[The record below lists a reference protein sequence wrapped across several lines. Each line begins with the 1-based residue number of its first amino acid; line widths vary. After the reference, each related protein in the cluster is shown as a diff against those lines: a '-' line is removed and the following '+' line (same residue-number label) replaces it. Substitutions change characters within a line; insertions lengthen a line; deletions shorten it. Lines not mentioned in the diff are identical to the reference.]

1 MGRKNNVARNVR
13 SISAAVMPG
22 PNLPERPSVTMQP
35 SEKMSFV
42 NGTDG
47 RSHRLSWSRYTPPW
61 NLSGTFSG
69 GAYSGGAA
77 GVTRD
82 RNLASTIATDF
93 QTTNSTVATIIEVLS
108 THAVGNGLNLS
119 SKIDADA
126 VGVTTE
132 EARQLSSQIEG
143 AWKRW
148 AGNPIECDLKGTHT
162 LHELALAGF
171 RSYLTTGEL
180 LAVIDWKRMAGAT
193 TRTKVSL
200 LDSRQL
206 DSTKTVLSDG
216 GLATMAGV
224 TFNASGRVVGY
235 FLVPLQ
241 IGKPF
246 VTTQSNFVP
255 ARTPWNRVR
264 VCHLF
269 DLIAPG
275 QVRGLSPL
283 VSALTPAMEKNTLA
297 EFQLDAALLQTQYA
311 LTVESDLPSSAAFN
325 GLRVDDGL
333 QGGLPAP
340 QNYDPIGGRLE
351 FYQQSKI
358 TAQPGV
364 INHLAPGDKLKINRS
379 ETPNSTYLPFDKSL
393 TRSAA
398 MAAGAAFESI
408 SGDYSETSFSASR
421 LSLEGPHRIT
431 MRRRATITEKLYRA
445 VYSAWLEEVIE
456 TGQIILPKSALP
468 FYQAR
473 DAYLQSAWLGSGRI
487 TADPL
492 KAAQA
497 VVLEL
502 EHGLT
507 TLGDALSERGLDLS
521 EVIEQRKAEMQM
533 LREAGLP
540 VTAVGGAT
548 NSTNAKP
555 TVDQSDAEETDD
567 SVMPPSKRRK

>member
-1 MGRKNNVARNVR
+1 MGRNKNVPRNVR

-22 PNLPERPSVTMQP
+22 SPNLPERSAVVMQP

-47 RSHRLSWSRYTPPW
+47 RSHRLAWSRYTPPW
-61 NLSGTFSG
+61 NLSGSYSG

-108 THAVGNGLNLS
+108 THNVGTGLNLS

-126 VGVTTE
+126 VGVTAE
-132 EARQLSSQIEG
+132 EARQLSSQIER

-148 AGNPIECDLKGTHT
+148 ANNPREANSAGRHN

-180 LAVIDWKRMAGAT
+180 LAVIDWKRTPGAT
-193 TRTKVSL
+193 TRTKVQL

-206 DSTKTVLSDG
+206 DQTKTVLSDG
-216 GLATMAGV
+216 GLATLAGV

-241 IGKPF
+241 IGRPYT
-246 VTTQSNFVP
+246 TTQSAFVS
-255 ARTPWNRVR
+255 AYTPWGRVK
-264 VCHLF
+264 VLHCY
-269 DLIAPG
+269 DLIAPS

-283 VSALTPAMEKNTLA
+283 VSALTPSQEKATLG
-297 EFQLDAALLQTQYA
+297 EFTLDSALLQTQYA
-311 LTVESDLPSSAAFN
+311 LTIESDLPSYAALN

-364 INHLAPGDKLKINRS
+364 INHLAPGDKLKMNRS
-379 ETPNSTYLPFDKSL
+379 ETPNATFHPFDKSL
-393 TRSAA
+393 MRAA
-398 MAAGAAFESI
+398 AKAAGSSFEDI
-408 SGDYSETSFSASR
+408 SGDYSDTSFSASR
-421 LSLEGPHRIT
+421 LAMETPHRIN
-431 MRRRATITEKLYRA
+431 MRRRATITEKFYRA

-456 TGQIILPKSALP
+456 TGQIVLPKNALP

-473 DAYLQSAWLGSGRI
+473 DAYTSSKWLGSGK
-487 TADPL
+487 ANPDPL
-492 KAAQA
+492 KTAQA
-497 VVLEL
+497 TALEL
-502 EHGLT
+502 ELGLI
-507 TLGDALSERGLDLS
+507 TLADALAERGTDLEES
-521 EVIEQRKAEMQM
+521 IEARKAEHDM

-540 VTAVGGAT
+540 VPSDA
-548 NSTNAKP
+548 NKSNAKP
-555 TVDQSDAEETDD
+555 TVDQPDPEETDD
-567 SVMPPSKRRK
+567 AISTPSKRKR

>member
-1 MGRKNNVARNVR
+1 MGRKNNAALNLR
-13 SISAAVMPG
+13 SVSAAVMPG
-22 PNLPERPSVTMQP
+22 SPNLPERSAVVMQP

-47 RSHRLSWSRYTPPW
+47 RSHRLAWSRYTPPW
-61 NLSGTFSG
+61 NLSGSYSG

-108 THAVGNGLNLS
+108 THNVGTGLNLS

-126 VGVTTE
+126 VGVTAE
-132 EARQLSSQIEG
+132 EARQLSSAIER
-143 AWKRW
+143 AWRRW
-148 AGNPIECDLKGTHT
+148 AGNSREVDGAGRHT

-171 RSYLTTGEL
+171 RSYLVTGEL
-180 LAVIDWKRMAGAT
+180 LAVIDWKHTPGAT
-193 TRTKVSL
+193 TRTKVQL

-206 DSTKTVLSDG
+206 DQTKTVLSDG
-216 GLATMAGV
+216 GLATMNGV
-224 TFNASGRVVGY
+224 TFNGSRVVGY

-241 IGKPF
+241 IGRPYA
-246 VTTQSNFVP
+246 TTQSAFTP
-255 ARTPWNRVR
+255 AYTPWGRPRVL
-264 VCHLF
+264 HLY

-283 VSALTPAMEKNTLA
+283 TSALTPSQEKATLG
-297 EFQLDAALLQTQYA
+297 EFTLDSALLQTQYA
-311 LTVESDLPSSAAFN
+311 LTIESDLPSSAAFN

-340 QNYDPIGGRLE
+340 QGYDPIGGRLE

-364 INHLAPGDKLKINRS
+364 INHLAPGDKLRINRS
-379 ETPNSTYLPFDKSL
+379 ESPNSQFGPYDKSL
-393 TRSAA
+393 MRSAA
-398 MAAGAAFESI
+398 MAAGAAYESV

-421 LSLEGPHRIT
+421 LALDGPHRLNL
-431 MRRRATITEKLYRA
+431 RRRATITEKLYRA

-456 TGQIILPKSALP
+456 TGQIVLPKNALP

-473 DAYLQSAWLGSGRI
+473 DAYTSSKWLGSGK
-487 TADPL
+487 ANPDPL
-492 KAAQA
+492 KTAQA
-497 VVLEL
+497 TALEL
-502 EHGLT
+502 ELGLI
-507 TLGDALSERGLDLS
+507 TLADALAERGTDLEES
-521 EVIEQRKAEMQM
+521 IEARKAEHDM

-540 VTAVGGAT
+540 VPSDA
-548 NSTNAKP
+548 NKSNAKP
-555 TVDQSDAEETDD
+555 TVDQPDPEETDD
-567 SVMPPSKRRK
+567 AISTPSKRKR